1 MRDAFMIA
9 QDSSYL
15 IFRRSS
21 PSRTRYS
28 TWVRRQQTLPQH
40 LPLLFACLW
49 LAMAALLKRAGRAYA
64 VANDRVSIL
73 INGQPFSDFYIQS
86 SYAKPFLAPLRSTTG
101 LIVTR
106 RFPMEHV
113 EGESRDHPHHKGL
126 WIGYGDVNG
135 INFWETEP
143 ESNPSGSNP
152 KQKGTIRLERL
163 NEVKSGKKSGSIG
176 ASFAWGSAQGEQ
188 ILEENRTM
196 VFYADDK
203 IRRFDVDAT
212 LTAKIPAQFGDTKEG
227 FFAIRVADSMTGKNG
242 GVLTNS
248 EGSHTEKDVWG
259 KRADWVDYVGP
270 VAGQKIGILIFDY
283 PQNPNH
289 PPRWHARDYGLFA
302 VNPFGVK
309 EFDPASQVKGGY
321 TLGPGNSA
329 RFRYRVI
336 IHSGDVPKKEI
347 ARWYT
352 DYAKS
357 AR

>member
-1 MRDAFMIA
+1 MSSA
-9 QDSSYL
+9 QVELS
-15 IFRRSS
+15 
-21 PSRTRYS
+21 
-28 TWVRRQQTLPQH
+28 
-40 LPLLFACLW
+40 
-49 LAMAALLKRAGRAYA
+49 A
-64 VANDRVSIL
+64 VDNDRVSIL
-73 INGQPFSDFYIQS
+73 INGQPFSDFYIKS
-86 SYAKPFLAPLRSTTG
+86 PYAKPFLAPLRSATG

-143 ESNPSGSNP
+143 ESKPSDANP
-152 KQKGTIRLERL
+152 KEKGAIRLEKL
-163 NEVKSGKKSGSIG
+163 NEVKSGKRAGSIE
-176 ASFAWGSAQGEQ
+176 ASFAWLSAAGEQ
-188 ILEENRTM
+188 ILRENRTM

-212 LTAKIPAQFGDTKEG
+212 LTAKTPAHFADTKEG
-227 FFAIRVADSMTGKNG
+227 FFAIRVADSMTGRNG

-270 VAGQKIGILIFDY
+270 VAGQKVGILILDY

-309 EFDPASQVKGGY
+309 DFDPSSQVKGGY
-321 TLGPGNSA
+321 NLGPGKSA

-347 ARWYT
+347 ARWYS

-357 AR
+357 TR